1 MKSHILKVLRES
13 GGVVSGNTLCTRLGA
28 SRVAVWKHIQKLQ
41 ELGYDIES
49 GAKGYRL
56 RSSPD
61 SLHPWEFPGR
71 EERMVYLAEV
81 PSTMDVAKDLARKG
95 CPAFTTVVAGR
106 QIQGRGR
113 LRRVWSS
120 EEGGLYFTVVL
131 RPRIPAVWSSR
142 VNFLASLTLA
152 SILRQGCGVA
162 AGLKWPNDIL
172 VEDRK
177 LCGLLSEMESEG
189 EQVNFIN
196 IGIGLNVNNDP
207 PKLDPPAVSL
217 KGLLGRAVAR
227 RDILSRFLD
236 AMEQGIAAEP
246 WDRVIGEWKTF
257 SVTLNRPVRIVT
269 TKGETR
275 GVAMDVGENGALLLR
290 QADGTIATVLYGD
303 CFLAGADT
311 SRGARG
317 GGARLSAADRK

>member
-1 MKSHILKVLRES
+1 MKAHILKLLRTS
-13 GGVVSGNTLCTRLGA
+13 GDVVSGNALCARLGA

-49 GAKGYRL
+49 GARGYRL

-71 EERMVYLAEV
+71 EARMVYHAEA
-81 PSTMDVAKDLARKG
+81 PSTMDLAKELARKG

-106 QIQGRGR
+106 QAQGRGR

-131 RPRIPAVWSSR
+131 RPRIPVRWSSR
-142 VNFLASLTLA
+142 VNFLASFTLA
-152 SILRQGCGVA
+152 AILRQGYGVD

-172 VEDRK
+172 VGGRK

-207 PKLDPPAVSL
+207 PKVQPPAVSL
-217 KGLLGRAVAR
+217 KALLGREVPR
-227 RDILSRFLD
+227 RELLSRFLD
-236 AMEQGIAAEP
+236 ALEQGIAAES
-246 WDRVIGEWKTF
+246 WDRVVGDWKTC

-269 TKGETR
+269 TKEETS
-275 GVAMDVGENGALLLR
+275 GVAVDVDENGALLLR
-290 QADGTIATVLYGD
+290 QSDGTMATILYGD
-303 CFLAGADT
+303 CFLQA
-311 SRGARG
+311 
-317 GGARLSAADRK
+317 